1 MRIIVVDNYEEMS
14 KRAALM
20 ITSQVTLKPDSVLG
34 LATGDT
40 PLGMYEELV
49 KLYNK
54 KEVDFKEVRTFNLD
68 EYYGLDPENAQSYY
82 SFMNKNLFDKVDI
95 SKNNINM
102 PDGMVKDVNDFCLL
116 YENKIKTLGGIDMQ
130 VLGIGGNGHIG
141 FNEPNVNF
149 EAQTHLVNLNEQ
161 TIEANSRFFKS
172 IEDVP
177 VKAIS
182 MGIKTIMNSKKI
194 ILLAN
199 GLNKAEAIAKAVN
212 GKINP
217 SIPASILQLHNDV
230 TIIIDKE
237 AASLL

>member
-1 MRIIVVDNYEEMS
+1 MRIIVVENYDEMS
-14 KRAALM
+14 KKAALM
-20 ITSQVTLKPDSVLG
+20 IASQVMLKPDSVLG

-40 PLGMYEELV
+40 PSGMYKELIN
-49 KLYNK
+49 LYGK

-68 EYYGLDPENAQSYY
+68 EYYGLDRENSQSYY
-82 SFMNKNLFDKVDI
+82 KYMMTNLFDNI
-95 SKNNINM
+95 NINTENINM
-102 PDGMVKDVNDFCLL
+102 PDGMAKDVNAFCAL

-149 EAQTHLVNLNEQ
+149 EAQTHLVELDEQ
-161 TIEANSRFFKS
+161 TIEANSRFFDS

-199 GLNKAEAIAKAVN
+199 GLNKAEAIERAVK

-230 TIIIDKE
+230 TIIIDKD
-237 AASLL
+237 AASKL

>member
-14 KRAALM
+14 KKAALM

-68 EYYGLDPENAQSYY
+68 EYYGLDPENPQSYY

-149 EAQTHLVNLNEQ
+149 EAQTHLVNLDEQ

-172 IEDVP
+172 IEEVP

>member
-14 KRAALM
+14 KKAALM
-20 ITSQVTLKPDSVLG
+20 VASQVMLKPDSVIG

-68 EYYGLDPENAQSYY
+68 EYYGLDPENPQSYY

-149 EAQTHLVNLNEQ
+149 EAQTHLVNLDEQ

-172 IEDVP
+172 IKEVP

>member
-20 ITSQVTLKPDSVLG
+20 VASQVTLKPDSVIG

-68 EYYGLDPENAQSYY
+68 EYHGLDRENSQSYY
-82 SFMNKNLFDKVDI
+82 SYMTRNLFDKVDI

-102 PDGMVKDVNDFCLL
+102 PDGMAKDVNASCVL
-116 YENKIKTLGGIDMQ
+116 YESKIKTLGGIDMQ

-149 EAQTHLVNLNEQ
+149 EAQTHLVNLDEQ

-172 IEDVP
+172 IEEVP

-199 GLNKAEAIAKAVN
+199 GLNKAEVIEKAVN

>member
-68 EYYGLDPENAQSYY
+68 EYYGLDPENPQSYY

>member
-1 MRIIVVDNYEEMS
+1 MRIIVMDNYDEMS

-20 ITSQVTLKPDSVLG
+20 ITSQVMLKPDSVLG

-40 PLGMYEELV
+40 PLGMYKELI

-68 EYYGLDPENAQSYY
+68 EYYGINRENLQSYY
-82 SFMNKNLFDKVDI
+82 YFMNSNLFNSI
-95 SKNNINM
+95 NIARENINM
-102 PDGMVKDVNDFCLL
+102 PDGMAKDVNASCKG
-116 YENKIKTLGGIDMQ
+116 YENKIKELGGIDMQ

-149 EAQTHLVNLNEQ
+149 EAETHLVNLEEQ
-161 TIEANSRFFKS
+161 TIEANSRFFTS
-172 IEDVP
+172 IKDVP

-199 GLNKAEAIAKAVN
+199 GLNKAKAIERAVN

-217 SIPASILQLHNDV
+217 NIPASILQLHNDV

-237 AASLL
+237 AASKL